1 MSGSILLLEGADA
14 VMDSDPAAA
23 RATLR
28 RVTENLRTSADTIR
42 AVLREERSAA
52 SEVNLARIRAELT
65 SFEAGH
71 PNIRTELITGGDTES
86 VAASIWTCVMD
97 NMTEAMTNTLK
108 HSNATEFRVSVTN
121 SNKLLTV
128 EFADNG
134 AADQADGEGRRFT
147 EETHKGIGLQN
158 MEERCAFAY
167 GRCFFRRG
175 PDGFR
180 VIMTFPLKE

>member
-1 MSGSILLLEGADA
+1 ADA

-28 RVTENLRTSADTIR
+28 RVTENLRNSADTIR

-52 SEVNLARIRAELT
+52 SEVNLARIQAELT
-65 SFEAGH
+65 SFEASH

-86 VAASIWTCVMD
+86 VAGSIWTCVMD

-108 HSNATEFRVSVTN
+108 HSNATMFKASVTN

-134 AADQADGEGRRFT
+134 AADTADGDGRRFAG
-147 EETHKGIGLQN
+147 ETPKGIGLQN

-167 GRCFFRRG
+167 GRCFFRQS